1 MEQTMHNNNVSVG
14 SPQQLVTTNTLPQ
27 EMNMNISVGNS
38 IVTTIGTSI
47 VALEA
52 PTVTTS
58 TTTPGSLD
66 LFGKKKRGRPRKY
79 DADGNLNPSYK
90 KIVKTTTPI
99 LTTPPGFTL
108 STNEFASKKGRG
120 KSTGFVNYQ
129 TFSSFG
135 EFSN

>member
-1 MEQTMHNNNVSVG
+1 MHNNIVSVG

-27 EMNMNISVGNS
+27 EMNMNVSVGNS
-38 IVTTIGTSI
+38 IVTAIGTSI
-47 VALEA
+47 VPVET

-58 TTTPGSLD
+58 TTPTTTPGSLD

-90 KIVKTTTPI
+90 KIVKAQTPI
-99 LTTPPGFTL
+99 LTPPPGFTL
-108 STNEFASKKGRG
+108 STNEFSSKKGRG

-135 EFSN
+135 EF